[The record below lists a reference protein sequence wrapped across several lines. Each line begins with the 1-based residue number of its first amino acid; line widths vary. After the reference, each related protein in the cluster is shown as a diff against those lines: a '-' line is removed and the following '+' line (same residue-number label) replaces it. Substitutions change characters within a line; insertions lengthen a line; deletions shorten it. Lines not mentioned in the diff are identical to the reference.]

1 MIFFVNYISK
11 LKACSKLIAFDVFF
25 YSFVSYS
32 EKKIIDLSSWGFSV
46 AAIMRIKGK

>member
-25 YSFVSYS
+25 IHLFLTV
-32 EKKIIDLSSWGFSV
+32 KKKS
-46 AAIMRIKGK
+46 